1 MAFSMPDL
9 TKYFSATVGKRQH
22 LTAMLQA
29 FSLNGAATS
38 ASLGFLRTCL
48 AMGVVI
54 GLNYSFPINEPS
66 KWKYMGEIAG
76 WGAVIALE
84 LTGKKIT

>member
-1 MAFSMPDL
+1 
-9 TKYFSATVGKRQH
+9 
-22 LTAMLQA
+22 MLQA

-66 KWKYMGEIAG
+66 KWKYMGVEAY
-76 WGAVIALE
+76 GAVIALE